1 MQRHIGL
8 QAHCWQQVSESPR
21 GLVRQHWS
29 QCARQSGS
37 ERLGQTGR
45 ALAEQHTG
53 SALLDAAVACRRDLV
68 KAESQELARIG
79 SKERHSMLTEAADTA
94 TRLELLVAQQVLVV
108 WIL

>member
-45 ALAEQHTG
+45 ALAEQHRHGHGGMGTQKKDLEQPAAARQWPTQRATG
-53 SALLDAAVACRRDLV
+53 AVR
-68 KAESQELARIG
+68 
-79 SKERHSMLTEAADTA
+79 
-94 TRLELLVAQQVLVV
+94 
-108 WIL
+108 